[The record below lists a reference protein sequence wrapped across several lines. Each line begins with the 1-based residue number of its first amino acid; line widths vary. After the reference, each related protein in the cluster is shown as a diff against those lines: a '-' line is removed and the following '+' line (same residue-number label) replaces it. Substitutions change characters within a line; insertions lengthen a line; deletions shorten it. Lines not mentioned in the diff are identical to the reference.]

1 MSLCVANIDINAQAF
16 NGMTLYSPIVTEST
30 DFKTYLIDNQGNII
44 NSWLHPR
51 GVASMPYLQEDS
63 TLIYPYRVENPS
75 MNIGGVGGG
84 TDVQGHFAGDQ
95 SEAGRFGLHFGH
107 EGERCSVVGLYSQ
120 THPSPAP
127 LGRPM
132 A

>member
-1 MSLCVANIDINAQAF
+1 
-16 NGMTLYSPIVTEST
+16 MTLYSPIVTEST

-84 TDVQGHFAGDQ
+84 LSKYSWDGELLWSYEIADEIYQHHHDV
-95 SEAGRFGLHFGH
+95 EP
-107 EGERCSVVGLYSQ
+107 Y
-120 THPSPAP
+120 
-127 LGRPM
+127 PM
-132 A
+132 EIFWS